1 MRADDRKRSILIRH
15 MLLDQARQN
24 ADPRSLRSIEGL
36 GPRASA
42 RRVRGPWRPAS
53 ARRPKASPSV
63 DAQGPGTRR
72 IPWPRRPASGP
83 PVCPF
88 ATAEEGSR
96 LLSNDLPVSGGGRP
110 CRASDRTTGRE
121 ERGRSPRVA
130 TVGDRAMV
138 DLAPVRCSGG
148 FDRKRGSPG
157 SLPRP
162 CGFPIV
168 RPTSTFA
175 DDRISPILNSRMSSS
190 RESSRRGLRSRAAIE
205 APSAIEQEI
214 GLRPEAAACISVSAL
229 SHATSRTPT
238 GDRRRRPRSP
248 SASERTAA
256 CPTAPSDERPR
267 FAVERRGVNP
277 RAAGPSGSTPG
288 WTAS

>member
-1 MRADDRKRSILIRH
+1 MRKPAAAFAQCSPVL
-15 MLLDQARQN
+15 
-24 ADPRSLRSIEGL
+24 S
-36 GPRASA
+36 SA
-42 RRVRGPWRPAS
+42 QTSNHPVENLAIWRLA
-53 ARRPKASPSV
+53 
-63 DAQGPGTRR
+63 
-72 IPWPRRPASGP
+72 
-83 PVCPF
+83 
-88 ATAEEGSR
+88 
-96 LLSNDLPVSGGGRP
+96 NDLPVSGGGRP

-238 GDRRRRPRSP
+238 GDSAPPSSQPISVRANRRMPH
-248 SASERTAA
+248 RTL
-256 CPTAPSDERPR
+256 R
-267 FAVERRGVNP
+267 
-277 RAAGPSGSTPG
+277 
-288 WTAS
+288 